1 MSRFG
6 DVQRHGVPPVGWAG
20 PLGGLLITALITGIA
35 PPARAEDRAIHWL
48 MREPVT
54 LFDLGIFRLRQDL
67 QRVTDRM
74 ADTGEL
80 PPAPLH
86 GVYYDWNR
94 QRIVMYVTL
103 AAVGTPP
110 NEATCR
116 DAYSST
122 VRNLLHGN
130 PSGPRRAE
138 SYLENVFLHEGP
150 GNLDRPRDLAA
161 DLAATVHLEVTV
173 LPRDPLHDNPQ
184 TVKCVGRLD
193 SEPAD
198 VKTTVRG

>member
-1 MSRFG
+1 MERFG
-6 DVQRHGVPPVGWAG
+6 DVRRRSLPPDGGTRV
-20 PLGGLLITALITGIA
+20 LGCLLITALLTGIA
-35 PPARAEDRAIHWL
+35 QPSRAEDRAIHWL

-54 LFDLGIFRLRQDL
+54 LFDLGILRLRQDL
-67 QRVTDRM
+67 QRVADRM

-80 PPAPLH
+80 PSTPLH

-103 AAVGTPP
+103 AAAGLPP
-110 NEATCR
+110 SEAACR

-138 SYLENVFLHEGP
+138 SYLENTFLHEGP
-150 GNLDRPRDLAA
+150 GNLDRPGDLAA
-161 DLAATVHLEVTV
+161 DLAATVHLEVTL
-173 LPRDPLHDNPQ
+173 LPRDPLHANPQ